1 MAVSMSLLELLQEG
15 RVEDFNEQRGRY
27 ASPDLFAAD
36 LSNLNL
42 SGADLTGANLEKSD
56 LSGSNLTDAILA
68 RANLSGADL
77 TGTNLTRIVA
87 IKSRWREAYLGEAVL
102 DGAELTGADFAEA
115 ELNEATGENVRLGNA
130 RLKRADLS
138 QVYLAGAELS
148 GANLKGATL
157 TGATITNANL
167 GEARLAGATLDG
179 ADLSGTNLRDVRA
192 PGMSAQRT
200 NFTGTILVNADLTAV
215 DFTMAV
221 LNEAKLERA
230 DLTGAVVAGASF
242 QAADIYQTRLDEVD
256 VESADFEGA
265 VRERSDG
272 DEAPE
277 GDENEAAIF
286 MDVDTVVTPETIGVL
301 WENEDSDEGMRLRV
315 AISARGGSW
324 DGRCPRVDVP
334 TELVLARAIVPA
346 ADGLYAT
353 AVVRRPSGD
362 VLMVTEISAFGDM
375 GSTRTLPLYPL
386 AVQPVVVPDGDG
398 FLVYGLART
407 GPTLLVHR
415 YDGEELVLL
424 SKQRQTTARGF
435 IGRRE
440 PVLLCKGN
448 VILPIDRNGVGQPMG
463 CPDGFPGRNPA
474 ACRVG
479 DDVLLAWAPSGAG
492 GIHYATISTRGP
504 GQVRRLDVKHGVSS
518 LDLVR
523 VEDQA
528 LLVFARE
535 EGEAYSTT
543 SLFGAWV
550 PGGRSFLILAGGDED
565 VDEARA
571 CASNEGAYV
580 SAVTLGGG
588 VHILEVG
595 EDSATAIGEFR

>member
-1 MAVSMSLLELLQEG
+1 MSLLELLQEG
-15 RVEDFNEQRGRY
+15 RVEDFNAQRGRY
-27 ASPDLFAAD
+27 ATPDLFAAD
-36 LSNLNL
+36 LANL
-42 SGADLTGANLEKSD
+42 DLTGVDLSGANLEKSD
-56 LSGSNLTDAILA
+56 LSGTNLTDAILA

-77 TGTNLTRIVA
+77 TAANLTRVVA
-87 IKSRWREAYLGEAVL
+87 VRSRWREAYLGEAVL
-102 DGAELTGADFAEA
+102 DGAELTGSDFAQA

-130 RLKRADLS
+130 RLKGADLS
-138 QVYLAGAELS
+138 QVYLAGVELG

-157 TGATITNANL
+157 SGATMTNANL
-167 GEARLAGATLDG
+167 AEARLSGAVLDG
-179 ADLSGTNLRDVRA
+179 ADLSGSDMRDVRA
-192 PGMSAQRT
+192 SGISAQRA
-200 NFTGTILVNADLTAV
+200 NFTSAILINADLTSAN
-215 DFTMAV
+215 FTMAV

-230 DLTGAVVAGASF
+230 DLTGAVIEGASF
-242 QAADIYQTRLDEVD
+242 QTADIYQTRLDD
-256 VESADFEGA
+256 VNLESADFEGA
-265 VRERSDG
+265 ISERSEGGEVPAGDG
-272 DEAPE
+272 TETAV
-277 GDENEAAIF
+277 F
-286 MDVDTVVTPETIGVL
+286 MDVDTVVSSESMAVL

-315 AISARGGSW
+315 AVSARAGNW

-346 ADGLYAT
+346 KDGLYAT

-362 VLMVTEISAFGDM
+362 VLMVTEISATGDM
-375 GSTRTLPLYPL
+375 GATRTLPLYPL

-448 VILPIDRNGVGQPMG
+448 VILPIDRDGAGQPMG

-479 DDVLLAWAPSGAG
+479 EDVILAWAPNGKG
-492 GIHYATISTRGP
+492 GVHYATISTRGP
-504 GQVRRLDVKHGVSS
+504 GDVRRLDVKHGTSS
-518 LDLVR
+518 LDVVR
-523 VEDQA
+523 VDDQA

-535 EGEAYSTT
+535 EGEEFSTT
-543 SLFGAWV
+543 SLFGAWI
-550 PGGRSFLILAGGDED
+550 PGGRSFLLLAGGDED

-571 CASNEGAYV
+571 CASNEGAFV

-595 EDSATAIGEFR
+595 ENSATVIGEFR